1 MLKITWKMYYLSSL
15 FVFVSL
21 LLNFLL
27 IKSPILYIALGLAY
41 LIYFSFF
48 AGNFFF
54 MRFEFYPKLIF
65 GFLMLLSCFS
75 ILGSISYYLYKL
87 SNPIII
93 FIIIA
98 LPIIYGIKLL
108 KYPLGIAIDKF
119 RIDKNFIIRLFLV
132 IVYFVFLVFS
142 LKYLNSKATTDSINT
157 PWKLI
162 SANFFVLYFVMS
174 IIILFISYISKSKY
188 ILVLLSVHFAFSF
201 SIILIIYKLGFGYD
215 PHLHIAS
222 EKLIFLH
229 GMFLPKPPYYIG
241 QYSIVVILTK
251 LFQVPVMFFDRIL
264 LVFCASLFLPVS
276 IYMFLKD
283 KLSYKKFVVF
293 ICILLF
299 LLFNY
304 SNFTYTTPQG
314 LANLF
319 LIILIFLST
328 LFSEYKNIYVAM
340 IVLAFSI
347 FMLHPISGIPAFLFL
362 TLFFLWNSKI
372 KIKKVI
378 FYSLSA
384 ISCFMMPIAF
394 LIFNYFKK
402 LNLDKLGQ
410 ESGLNLFNTIN
421 PLHLFYVRFI
431 NIYDFVYLYA
441 RNINLL
447 ILLCA
452 IFGTVLIIKSKELK
466 EYFVYIVMF
475 VILLINYAIMIN
487 YLRFPFLYEFSLRIF
502 NMAFY
507 FVLPIIFIFFGYM
520 INRIFYY
527 KNNFRAFFI
536 ILFAILFTVSFYVSY
551 PRSDKYENFKGYNV
565 SASSQKAV
573 EYIENNFSKFDYIV
587 LSDQS
592 VGASLIEKYGFRKY
606 YGDEFYYSLPTNI
619 RGNIYSN
626 FLDILELD
634 SNKQDIINDAKD
646 KTGAINVFVV
656 INNYWNPSDKI
667 MSDLKKSAKKWTDID
682 NGKVFIFEY

>member
-1 MLKITWKMYYLSSL
+1 MLKITWKIYYLTSL
-15 FVFVSL
+15 FIFVSL

-27 IKSPILYIALGLAY
+27 IKSPILYIVIGLAY
-41 LIYFSFF
+41 LLYFSFF

-54 MRFEFYPKLIF
+54 RGFEFYPKFVF

-87 SNPIII
+87 SNPIIV
-93 FIIIA
+93 FIIIV

-119 RIDKNFIIRLFLV
+119 RIDKNFIIRFFLL
-132 IVYFVFLVFS
+132 IVYFVILIFS

-157 PWKLI
+157 PWKII
-162 SANFFVLYFVMS
+162 SANFFVMYLVMS

-188 ILVLLSVHFAFSF
+188 ILILLSAHFAFSF

-215 PHLHIAS
+215 PFLHIAS
-222 EKLIFLH
+222 EKLMYA
-229 GMFLPKPPYYIG
+229 GGTFLPKPPYYIG
-241 QYSIVVILTK
+241 QYSIVVILSK
-251 LFQVPVMFFDRIL
+251 LLQVSVMFFDRIL
-264 LVFCASLFLPVS
+264 LVFCASLFLPTS
-276 IYMFLKD
+276 IYMFLRD
-283 KLSYKKFVVF
+283 KLSYKKFIVF

-340 IVLAFSI
+340 IVLVFSI

-362 TLFFLWNSKI
+362 TLLSLWNL
-372 KIKKVI
+372 KIKKVF
-378 FYSLSA
+378 FYSLLA
-384 ISCFMMPIAF
+384 ISCFVMPVAF
-394 LIFNYFKK
+394 LIFNYFKR
-402 LNLDKLGQ
+402 LNLDMLGQ
-410 ESGLNLFNTIN
+410 ETGVNLLNSIN
-421 PLHLFYVRFI
+421 PLNIFYARFI
-431 NIYDFVYLYA
+431 NIYDFIYLYA

-452 IFGTVLIIKSKELK
+452 IFGIILIIKSKELK
-466 EYFVYIVMF
+466 EYFVYIMMF
-475 VILLINYAIMIN
+475 VILLINYFVMIN

-507 FVLPIIFIFFGYM
+507 FLLPIIFVLLGALV
-520 INRIFYY
+520 NRVFYY
-527 KNNFRAFFI
+527 KNSFKIFI
-536 ILFAILFTVSFYVSY
+536 IVLFAILMSASFYLSY
-551 PRSDKYENFKGYNV
+551 PRSDKYENFKGY
-565 SASSQKAV
+565 SISTSSQKAV
-573 EYIENNFSKFDYIV
+573 DYIEINFDKFNYVV

-592 VGASLIEKYGFRKY
+592 VGASLIGKYGFRKY
-606 YGDEFYYSLPTNI
+606 YNQEFYYSLPTNI
-619 RGNIYSN
+619 KNNTYSD
-626 FLDILELD
+626 FLEILQDD
-634 SNKQDIINDAKD
+634 SDKIQIINSVIK
-646 KTGAINVFVV
+646 KTGVAKVFVV
-656 INNYWNPSDKI
+656 INNYWNPSEKVLG
-667 MSDLKKSAKKWTDID
+667 DLKKSAKSWTDFD
-682 NGKVFIFEY
+682 NKKVYIFEY